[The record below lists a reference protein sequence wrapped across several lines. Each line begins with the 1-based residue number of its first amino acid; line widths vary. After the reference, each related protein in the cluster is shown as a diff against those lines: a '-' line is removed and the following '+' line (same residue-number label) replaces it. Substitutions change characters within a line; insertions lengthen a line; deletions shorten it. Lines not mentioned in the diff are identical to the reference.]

1 MGFASCLPNQ
11 DLESVIRGPRSLA
24 SIFYANFHSCKSSTM
39 AMTSPSKYESS
50 CGAGIPSAE
59 FPNPEAVATD
69 PRWCGAVQRL
79 DNQSTATKFCRY
91 FSGGYTTIAHEYMDW
106 QRLPRIGQLRMN
118 TIQMELPR
126 CIRFGDVEVVAN
138 DKAAT
143 SLVGRIESAKDAKI
157 SSIIMSATVANRIKV
172 HSDFAQA
179 LSISIHSFLHD
190 IFGMQL
196 ARNGIARV
204 TAGTNDANFTSFAE
218 KVKTPT
224 EMRSYY

>member
-24 SIFYANFHSCKSSTM
+24 SIFHAHFHSCKSSTI
-39 AMTSPSKYESS
+39 ALTSSSKYESS

-59 FPNPEAVATD
+59 FPNPEAVARD
-69 PRWCGAVQRL
+69 PKWCGTAAQRL
-79 DNQSTATKFCRY
+79 DHQSTATPFCRY
-91 FSGGYTTIAHEYMDW
+91 FSGGYTTIAHEYLDW

-118 TIQMELPR
+118 TVQMELPR
-126 CIRFGDVEVVAN
+126 CIRFGDVEVVPE
-138 DKAAT
+138 DMAAKP
-143 SLVGRIESAKDAKI
+143 LVGRIESAREAKI
-157 SSIIMSATVANRIKV
+157 SSVIMSVTVENRAKV

-179 LSISIHSFLHD
+179 LSIAIHSFLHN

-196 ARNGIARV
+196 TRHSIAKV
-204 TAGTNDANFTSFAE
+204 TSNDANSKSFAE
-218 KVKTPT
+218 KVHKPT